1 LSAGPYRSARACQPS
16 GFAVAATVAC
26 GGASA
31 SAAELAPTYA
41 PDLDLVGAWAG
52 APPADSSDVLPFADG
67 SILVGAIGYVLNGI
81 IAAYREAEAPIRETL
96 TPRGEDMLD
105 KTKDQCI
112 VQTLA
117 DFGFRHLQPYFNVPL
132 DELGQQEPLKSIFA
146 DQRIGRRRPA
156 APVFIDQNRFDGVVP

>member
-1 LSAGPYRSARACQPS
+1 
-16 GFAVAATVAC
+16 
-26 GGASA
+26 
-31 SAAELAPTYA
+31 
-41 PDLDLVGAWAG
+41 
-52 APPADSSDVLPFADG
+52 
-67 SILVGAIGYVLNGI
+67 
-81 IAAYREAEAPIRETL
+81 
-96 TPRGEDMLD
+96 MLD